1 MIILSKYLG
10 ILKKNTRTGKLFTEE
25 LLDQR
30 HELVSLNQDKRK
42 KNQPP
47 TLVEIVKGPGE
58 VARLAQSAGSALYMR
73 I

>member
-42 KNQPP
+42 KINPQH
-47 TLVEIVKGPGE
+47 
-58 VARLAQSAGSALYMR
+58 
-73 I
+73 